1 MQIGVKCLSVYCV
14 QSTLAIEIPKVVTN
28 IDYNNVLERYRPTRL
43 MLEYE
48 LTLQRQVQEKPLVD
62 PSGTHVPPFKHG
74 AGVGSK
80 LQADS

>member
-1 MQIGVKCLSVYCV
+1 
-14 QSTLAIEIPKVVTN
+14 LAIEIPKVVTN

-48 LTLQRQVQEKPLVD
+48 LTLQIGPVCVMGQVQEKPLVD